1 MKCTKTANQFLNA
14 QIKLKKLSSYLVIQT
29 LLAVRTMLNK
39 YLGDENYKSNIISIT
54 ILCLLSRDSK
64 PNS

>member
-29 LLAVRTMLNK
+29 LLAVRIMLNK